1 MEGGGGRR
9 RVSSRETSPD
19 RARVSYTHHHHQQQQ
34 QQQQHHHQRST
45 TTTTTTATT
54 RPLKKVQIVYYLSR
68 NGQLEHPHFMEI
80 SHPHSQQLRLKDVL
94 DKLTALRGKG
104 MPSLFSWSCKRSYKN
119 GYVWN
124 DLCESDVIYPSDG
137 AEYVLKG
144 SEIITGCS
152 ERFQHPPVHNRG
164 MIKPLSGAHK
174 HYQAEDDDLED
185 EVGEIDDGEGLE
197 DEYEDSRGARAAS
210 HGASARAKPYARG
223 VSTEGIGRV
232 DDPPRTRRPHHHRPM
247 EVSFEDASPPSSSSS
262 EKLPGAAAADS
273 AGETG
278 AGRNSVLLQLIAC
291 GAAAAAAK
299 GRSGAPA
306 GGNGARK
313 SGGLQRWMVSRLAGR
328 GAGDEDELRVGAARS
343 GHRPAVEEKEY
354 FSGSIVEGAAKGPP
368 EPALKKSNSYN
379 EERSSRLGI
388 GEEGVQNGEERE
400 EGEGAE
406 GAVKRKCIPG
416 IKMPSSS
423 AKQQQQQQQQKQQ
436 QQQQQQ
442 LQFQPKK
449 GSQ

>member
-19 RARVSYTHHHHQQQQ
+19 RARVSYTHHHQQQQ
-34 QQQQHHHQRST
+34 QQQQHHQRS
-45 TTTTTTATT
+45 TTTTTATT

-80 SHPHSQQLRLKDVL
+80 SHPHSQQLRLKVDVL

-197 DEYEDSRGARAAS
+197 DDRRPAQDSA
-210 HGASARAKPYARG
+210 
-223 VSTEGIGRV
+223 
-232 DDPPRTRRPHHHRPM
+232 PHHHRPM
-247 EVSFEDASPPSSSSS
+247 EVSFEDVSPPSSSSS

-291 GAAAAAAK
+291 GAAAAAAASK

-423 AKQQQQQQQQKQQ
+423 AKQQQQQQQQQQ
-436 QQQQQQ
+436 QKQQQQQQ